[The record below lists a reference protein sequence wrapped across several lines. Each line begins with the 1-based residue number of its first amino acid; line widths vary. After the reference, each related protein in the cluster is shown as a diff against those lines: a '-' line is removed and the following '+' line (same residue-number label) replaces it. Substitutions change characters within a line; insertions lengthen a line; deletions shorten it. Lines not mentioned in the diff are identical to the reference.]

1 MDVLNLTE
9 HDLLRNIPPEGFTGN
24 LLYTDGLVPCLHP
37 RTHEFVTSP
46 NVSTIPAPPFG
57 STRDL
62 YRREDG
68 LYSADDP
75 IQTPQPLNNH
85 NLYPAWIPRS
95 LSDDEHPYILDS
107 DIWTRISPDDTEYTA
122 QGLACR
128 EGVLRGPLA
137 SGLAQVVDCLWEHSK
152 QFRQASVISQINV
165 PALIQ
170 EFDDTL
176 TICLDRVQNVSMSF
190 RDVQRGFSEL
200 RRAWAY
206 SVALLDWVKQ
216 SSGSSS
222 GNRIQCPEDRMG
234 AFVWTDRDALFLQ
247 RFCLPIYYMRLY
259 CAFDRQIVLTVKPF
273 REPFI
278 CSTTSTPPYPVL
290 LSNSQAGS
298 DDKFAALRGAA
309 ATCFLTSSP
318 FGNMHLPGAY
328 SSSYTQGSA
337 GQITSP
343 VYSQPSSSAGASS
356 SAGVFSSAGSVT
368 RLSSS
373 SSSKRYSPIYGDQT
387 RKRSKKRSQ
396 NAPQQQRSLFEDH
409 SHPILPHLF
418 PTFVGLNTTIDDRHS
433 ERRTVPG
440 KAPKLEQ
447 IVPDPAVFVGT
458 NDDAKRQVYLV
469 GWRRMRPSWLACCQT
484 LTHLKAVFNGVW
496 RKLLFLESSGSWPS
510 GKVPSSQ
517 SDEDHQQATI
527 LLNDTLHNF
536 PTSVSSKLPPPSK
549 EESKLMMHELS
560 IINFRFQ
567 LVSLDCMLDQTIPQA
582 HHSIS
587 QAELQV
593 LRLTHQRQRAELVAT
608 FFGGSYDTFLVHG
621 AMFTL
626 GFAAERWHDHVDAL
640 KALARLMQSWP
651 GVRDGIWERENDPN
665 LAQLVGPGMEWEKVL
680 YKFFVQS
687 YFNVFGFPPV
697 LPRHRT

>member
-9 HDLLRNIPPEGFTGN
+9 HDLLRNILPEGFTGN
-24 LLYTDGLVPCLHP
+24 LSYTDGLVACLHL

-57 STRDL
+57 STCDL

-68 LYSADDP
+68 LYGADDP
-75 IQTPQPLNNH
+75 VQTPQPLNH
-85 NLYPAWIPRS
+85 RNLYLAWIPRPP
-95 LSDDEHPYILDS
+95 SDDEHPYILDS
-107 DIWTRISPDDTEYTA
+107 DIWTRISPDDMEYTA
-122 QGLACR
+122 QGLARR

-137 SGLAQVVDCLWEHSK
+137 SGLAQVVDRPREHSK
-152 QFRQASVISQINV
+152 QFRQAGVISQINV
-165 PALIQ
+165 LALIQ

-206 SVALLDWVKQ
+206 SVALLDWVEQ

-222 GNRIQCPEDRMG
+222 GNRIQRPEDRMG

-247 RFCLPIYYMRLY
+247 RFCLPVYYVRPY
-259 CAFDRQIVLTVKPF
+259 RAFDRQIVLTVKPF

-298 DDKFAALRGAA
+298 DDKFAALCGAA

-318 FGNMHLPGAY
+318 FENMHLPGAY

-337 GQITSP
+337 GQFTSP
-343 VYSQPSSSAGASS
+343 VYSQPSSSAGTSS
-356 SAGVFSSAGSVT
+356 SAGVSSSAGSVT
-368 RLSSS
+368 RSSS
-373 SSSKRYSPIYGDQT
+373 SSSSNRYSPIYGDQT
-387 RKRSKKRSQ
+387 RKRSKKCSQ
-396 NAPQQQRSLFEDH
+396 NVLITTAAPQQQRSLFKDH
-409 SHPILPHLF
+409 SHPILPLLF

-469 GWRRMRPSWLACCQT
+469 GWRRMRPSWLAHCQT
-484 LTHLKAVFNGVW
+484 LPHPKAVSNGVW

-510 GKVPSSQ
+510 GK
-517 SDEDHQQATI
+517 QATI
-527 LLNDTLHNF
+527 LLNDTLRDF
-536 PTSVSSKLPPPSK
+536 PTSVSSKLPPPSN
-549 EESKLMMHELS
+549 EESKLMMHKLS

-582 HHSIS
+582 SHSIS

-593 LRLTHQRQRAELVAT
+593 LRLTHQRQRAELVVT
-608 FFGGSYDTFLVHG
+608 FFGRSYDTFLVHG
-621 AMFTL
+621 AMFML
-626 GFAAERWHDHVDAL
+626 GFAAERWRDCVDAL
-640 KALARLMQSWP
+640 KALARLMRSWP